1 LFKSYISDIKEKV
14 RKYFTKNILTI
25 FLVFLAIA
33 GFLTLLASPYEKPEE
48 ISLSGLVEEINES
61 NVSEIVIE
69 GDTLKIT
76 LADDTKQVSRK
87 EREGSLTESLVNYGV
102 NPSRLSEIDIE
113 VRNES
118 GTRYWLGALLPFIL
132 PFLIIGLF
140 LWFMMRSAQRGTS
153 QAFTFAKAKAKLFGP
168 QGKKQDVTFK
178 DVANAKEAKEE
189 LMEIVGFL
197 KHPKKYLDMGAR
209 IPRGVLMMGAPG
221 TGKTLLA
228 RAVSGEAGVPFFSIS
243 GSEFVEMFV
252 GVGAARVRDLFE
264 TAKKN
269 SPSIIFIDEI
279 DAVGRL
285 RGAGLGGGHD
295 EREQTLNQILS
306 EMDGFETNTNVIVM
320 AATNRPDVLDPA
332 LLRPGRFDRRIVID
346 EPDIKA
352 REEILKIHAK
362 GKPLVKNTN
371 LHTVA
376 ARTPGFS
383 GADLANVMNESAI
396 LAASNNQKVI
406 TLKDILESIE
416 KVLLGPE
423 RKSRVYSKREKEIA
437 AFHEAG
443 HAVVAN
449 SLPHTDPV
457 HKISIIARGKAG
469 GYTLK
474 LPLEDK
480 YLRTKT
486 EFVEELAVMLGGYAA
501 ERSTFNEL
509 TTGASN
515 DLQKASDLARKMV
528 MQYGMSDKLGPIT
541 FGDREELVFL
551 GKEIGEQ
558 RNYSEAMA
566 AIIDQEVVKFITNAL
581 KTAQKIVKDRK
592 IKLKQIADVLI
603 EKETI
608 DKKEFEK
615 LMA

>member
-1 LFKSYISDIKEKV
+1 MA
-14 RKYFTKNILTI
+14 KYFTKNTLTI

-33 GFLTLLASPYEKPEE
+33 GFFTLLASPYEKPEE

-76 LADDTKQVSRK
+76 LTDDTKQVSRK

-102 NPSRLSEIDIE
+102 NPNRLSEIDIE
-113 VRNES
+113 IKNES

-197 KHPKKYLDMGAR
+197 KHPKKYTDMGAR
-209 IPRGVLMMGAPG
+209 IPRGVLLMGAPG

-252 GVGAARVRDLFE
+252 GVGAARVRDLFD
-264 TAKKN
+264 TAKKS

-285 RGAGLGGGHD
+285 RGAGLGGGND

-362 GKPLVKNTN
+362 GKPLVKNMDF
-371 LHTVA
+371 HAVA

-396 LAASNNQKVI
+396 LAARNNQKNNN
-406 TLKDILESIE
+406 
-416 KVLLGPE
+416 
-423 RKSRVYSKREKEIA
+423 SKRHI
-437 AFHEAG
+437 
-443 HAVVAN
+443 
-449 SLPHTDPV
+449 
-457 HKISIIARGKAG
+457 
-469 GYTLK
+469 
-474 LPLEDK
+474 
-480 YLRTKT
+480 
-486 EFVEELAVMLGGYAA
+486 
-501 ERSTFNEL
+501 
-509 TTGASN
+509 
-515 DLQKASDLARKMV
+515 
-528 MQYGMSDKLGPIT
+528 
-541 FGDREELVFL
+541 
-551 GKEIGEQ
+551 
-558 RNYSEAMA
+558 
-566 AIIDQEVVKFITNAL
+566 
-581 KTAQKIVKDRK
+581 
-592 IKLKQIADVLI
+592 
-603 EKETI
+603 
-608 DKKEFEK
+608 
-615 LMA
+615 